1 MSNSNYNIP
10 IGGPNL
16 TCSLLWH
23 HLCQI
28 RENPQRRSKHL
39 QIQMDNCPGEN
50 KNRTVFAFCGMLVH
64 KKIYESVTL
73 SFLIPGHTHDDIDQ
87 MFSTWSQHYWRNNL
101 YTLDHIPEFVNQAYT
116 DPTKRPTT
124 YNLSW
129 LYDFKSWL
137 ENLHTLTHYSKQ
149 R

>member
-1 MSNSNYNIP
+1 M
-10 IGGPNL
+10 

-28 RENPQRRSKHL
+28 REDPQRRSRHL
-39 QIQMDNCPGEN
+39 QIQMDNCSGEN
-50 KNRTVFAFCGMLVH
+50 KNRTVFAFCGMLIH

-87 MFSTWSQHYWRNNL
+87 MFSTWSQYFRRNNL
-101 YTLDHIPEFVNQAYT
+101 YTLDHISEFVNQTYT
-116 DPTKRPTT
+116 DSNKKPTP

-129 LYDFKSWL
+129 LCDFKSWL
-137 ENLHTLTHYSKQ
+137 DNLNSMEQFSKL